1 MPPKKKVIGKTKPAK
16 GKTAVKKAAKKRTVR
31 RQRGGNNSEA
41 PPPYAEVAPPPY
53 SPDPVPAAPEWRYT
67 PFVPPEKHVP
77 QPRVHRPLQQESKV
91 PAALALGTAATLGGL
106 TLAKRN
112 RWLSR
117 AMRPI
122 SSRTADKL
130 EKRGWG
136 Q

>member
-16 GKTAVKKAAKKRTVR
+16 GKTAVKKRIIR
-31 RQRGGNNSEA
+31 RQRGGNDSEA
-41 PPPYAEVAPPPY
+41 PPPYVEVAPPLY
-53 SPDPVPAAPEWRYT
+53 SPDPEWRYV

-77 QPRVHRPLQQESKV
+77 RPRIHQPPQQESKV
-91 PAALALGTAATLGGL
+91 PAALALGTAATLSGL
-106 TLAKRN
+106 ALAKRN
-112 RWLSR
+112 KWLSR

-122 SSRTADKL
+122 SSRAADKL